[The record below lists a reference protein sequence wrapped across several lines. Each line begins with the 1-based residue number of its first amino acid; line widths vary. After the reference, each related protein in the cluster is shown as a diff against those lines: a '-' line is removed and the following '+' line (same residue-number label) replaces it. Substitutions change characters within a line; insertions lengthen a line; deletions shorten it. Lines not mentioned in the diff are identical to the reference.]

1 MPRREAPPDGG
12 VSYDQRI
19 MRGHDECGPEGALR
33 LAHEIHDLLR
43 RPLVEGT
50 GRLIGEKK
58 ARTLHRCA
66 PWPPAAARPGELV
79 GELLDV
85 PTDPDGVEHRDRPPA
100 PFTTTHPE
108 GRGRDPHA
116 LHDVQ
121 HGGGSKYWKTKP
133 MLSARDPALRGTGS
147 PPRPRPQTVTP
158 PESNPSR
165 APSTV
170 RSADSPLPGTPRRT
184 TASPGPAEHE
194 IPSGTVTDP
203 SATDGSSP
211 APSTRPSPPI
221 PDRSVRAA
229 RPPPSVPSLP
239 DASRD
244 RRERP
249 PSPRPGIGLP
259 RRTRRPPH
267 DGGPAPWGARR
278 VMGTNDA

>member
-1 MPRREAPPDGG
+1 MYTDFEPENQLRGGERGEGVGGRLVETELHVGRLALLVPAVPAMGDGPVPIAGQAPQEDAGATAATARNSTRRPAVPHAEPSGNLAEAH
-12 VSYDQRI
+12 RE
-19 MRGHDECGPEGALR
+19 RGALVPDPSR
-33 LAHEIHDLLR
+33 SLTTSTCLDARR
-43 RPLVEGT
+43 RPTE
-50 GRLIGEKK
+50 
-58 ARTLHRCA
+58 ACRTTSASCVAMMSAVPKERCGSRMRSMTCSA
-66 PWPPAAARPGELV
+66 
-79 GELLDV
+79 
-85 PTDPDGVEHRDRPPA
+85 DP
-100 PFTTTHPE
+100 
-108 GRGRDPHA
+108 
-116 LHDVQ
+116 
-121 HGGGSKYWKTKP
+121 S
-133 MLSARDPALRGTGS
+133 
-147 PPRPRPQTVTP
+147 
-158 PESNPSR
+158 SR

-203 SATDGSSP
+203 SATDGSSS

-221 PDRSVRAA
+221 PDRPVRAA
-229 RPPPSVPSLP
+229 RPPPPVPSLP